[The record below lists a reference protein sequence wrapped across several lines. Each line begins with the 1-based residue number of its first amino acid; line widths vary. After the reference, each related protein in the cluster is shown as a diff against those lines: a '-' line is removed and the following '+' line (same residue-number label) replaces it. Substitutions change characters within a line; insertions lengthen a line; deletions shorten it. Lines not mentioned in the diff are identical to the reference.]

1 MPTESLAPVPTPEID
16 AEATDVID
24 GVRAAWAE
32 LHPELDTAPIDV
44 IGRILRA
51 SALVTRAGD
60 EFLARYGLTRGEFD
74 ILAALRRQPEPQSP
88 GSLRT
93 VALATGPAT
102 TKRLRSLE
110 ARMLVDRSPNPADGR
125 GALIS
130 LSASGT
136 ALIDDVFPALL
147 EVERGLLTGIPPAA
161 RPGLVD
167 GLRALLAGLDPS
179 PSVPTTDSADNDGA

>member
-1 MPTESLAPVPTPEID
+1 M
-16 AEATDVID
+16 
-24 GVRAAWAE
+24 RAAWAA
-32 LHPELDTAPIDV
+32 LHPELDTEPIDV

-136 ALIDDVFPALL
+136 ALIDEVFPALL
-147 EVERGLLTGIPPAA
+147 AVERELLTGIPSGV

-167 GLRALLAGLDPS
+167 GLRALLASLESHPEA
-179 PSVPTTDSADNDGA
+179 PTTD